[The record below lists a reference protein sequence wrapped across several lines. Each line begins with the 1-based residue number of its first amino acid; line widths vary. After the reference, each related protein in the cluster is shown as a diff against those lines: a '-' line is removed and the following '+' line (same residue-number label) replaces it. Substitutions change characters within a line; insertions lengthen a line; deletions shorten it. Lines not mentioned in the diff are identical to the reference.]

1 MEIWRRL
8 AQYLMMVSYH
18 DLSVLEALGYD
29 VEVAA
34 ADVCEDDEVGVNGAD
49 LFESLLAEIF
59 HDSQMN
65 NRIETLYR
73 FKGYCTSGQTIGVEM
88 RYCQNR

>member
-1 MEIWRRL
+1 M
-8 AQYLMMVSYH
+8 MMVRYD

-29 VEVAA
+29 VEIAA
-34 ADVCEDDEVGVNGAD
+34 ADVCEYDEVGVDCAD

-65 NRIETLYR
+65 NCIETFYR
-73 FKGYCTSGQTIGVEM
+73 FKRYRACGQAVSVEVCY
-88 RYCQNR
+88 RENS